1 MIKRLARCVR
11 EYKWPALLS
20 PLCMIGEV
28 AMEVMIPLVM
38 ADLYDYGVVMQDM
51 GVVVTKSIQLVL
63 FAIAS
68 LSFGVASATFA
79 AKAGTGFE
87 LDAIAACYVGGASV
101 SGGAG
106 TIGGAL
112 IGCFV
117 IAILNNGMS
126 MMGVSADWQQTVK
139 GLVILAAVFMITR
152 KKMSIYED

>member
-1 MIKRLARCVR
+1 MIKRLARCIR
-11 EYKWPALLS
+11 EYKWAAMLS
-20 PLCMIGEV
+20 PICMIGEV
-28 AMEVMIPLVM
+28 AMEVLIPLVM
-38 ADLYDYGVVMQDM
+38 ADLYDYGVVQQNMQI
-51 GVVVTKSIQLVL
+51 VVTKSILL
-63 FAIAS
+63 ICCAIAS
-68 LSFGVASATFA
+68 LSFGVASAIFA
-79 AKAGTGFE
+79 SKAGTGFE

-139 GLVILAAVFMITR
+139 GLVILAAVAFDMIPKA
-152 KKMSIYED
+152 KKK